1 MQGNACAALGLA
13 LREQNKLSF
22 SRARPHLGGAR
33 MASRPTVAG
42 SHQGEGQR
50 MASTFFE
57 YERDHN
63 IFLNALRQN
72 SDLLAIVQYILDKE
86 VIDLLLAH

>member
-1 MQGNACAALGLA
+1 MAA
-13 LREQNKLSF
+13 
-22 SRARPHLGGAR
+22 
-33 MASRPTVAG
+33 
-42 SHQGEGQR
+42 
-50 MASTFFE
+50 TFFE

-86 VIDLLLAH
+86 VTSASMLLASFFVS